1 MALFEYS
8 AQAGDARHPAEG
20 GDRSGTIVGSGA
32 MTAELE
38 QALVGRSVG
47 DQFTFE
53 MTFPANFRVT
63 TLAGKAATVDV
74 KVSRVQASQL
84 PEVDE
89 AFIALFG
96 IKDGGMDKFRSD
108 VRANLERELKGVLV
122 GRLKNDVVQKLVDA
136 YPDLELPQRL
146 VDNEA
151 KALAEQARA
160 QAQQQGQATVAAVP
174 ESFQA
179 MARRRVAAGVLV
191 GEIARQN
198 GIRLDN
204 RRVAESLATIASTY
218 EEPQQVVELYQRD
231 PNLMSGLQNR
241 VLEDQVADWIAEH
254 AQTTE
259 QQLTFN
265 EAMRPN
271 G

>member
-1 MALFEYS
+1 
-8 AQAGDARHPAEG
+8 
-20 GDRSGTIVGSGA
+20 
-32 MTAELE
+32 
-38 QALVGRSVG
+38 
-47 DQFTFE
+47 
-53 MTFPANFRVT
+53 
-63 TLAGKAATVDV
+63 
-74 KVSRVQASQL
+74 
-84 PEVDE
+84 
-89 AFIALFG
+89 IALFG
-96 IKDGGMDKFRSD
+96 IKDGGMEKFRSD